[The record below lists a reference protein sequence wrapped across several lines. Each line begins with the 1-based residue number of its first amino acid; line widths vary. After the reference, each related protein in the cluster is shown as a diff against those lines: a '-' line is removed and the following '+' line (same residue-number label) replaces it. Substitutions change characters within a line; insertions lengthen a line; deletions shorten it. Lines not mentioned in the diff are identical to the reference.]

1 MALILIA
8 DDSPTEIYVLKM
20 MLEKYDHEI
29 IIAEDGEQAVDIA
42 HSRHPDLILMDIV
55 MPKLNG
61 FQATRRLTKDPD
73 TESIPIIIVSSK
85 NQETDK
91 LWGMRQGAKGY
102 LGKPVTEEQLILEIN
117 NLLNGQETTQGDAT

>member
-8 DDSPTEIYVLKM
+8 DDSPTEIYVLRM

-29 IIAEDGEQAVDIA
+29 IIAEDGEQAVDVA
-42 HSRHPDLILMDIV
+42 HSRRPDLILMDIV

-102 LGKPVTEEQLILEIN
+102 LGKPVTEEQLIFEIN
-117 NLLNGQETTQGDAT
+117 KLLNDQGTTQGDAS